1 MSLSPSLEPNPEA
14 VRIAEKLLKENRRQK
29 LLNRGLSLSMPFL
42 LLLLWEL
49 LARLGWIDTRF
60 FAAPT
65 QIAVTFWTLAA
76 NGQLLSDVAISLTRI
91 VVGFAFG
98 AVPGLLVGILM
109 GQSVL
114 VRYLLNP
121 LIAAIYPIPK
131 IAILPLILFIF
142 GFGEASKYAIIAI
155 GVFFIVAV
163 NTMTGAMGVPAIYL
177 DVGKEFGAKRL
188 AVFRTIVIPAA
199 LPVIFAGIKLAWG
212 TALLLVVAAE
222 FVGAKSGIGYMI
234 WSSWQVFSIE
244 QMFVG
249 LFVIALL
256 GFITLLLLDE
266 LEAKLL
272 PWRNHV

>member
-1 MSLSPSLEPNPEA
+1 MSADLTADPNSEA
-14 VRIAEKLLKENRRQK
+14 VRIANKLLRENRRRK
-29 LLNRGLSLSMPFL
+29 LINRVLSFTMPL
-42 LLLLWEL
+42 ILLLLWEL

-60 FAAPT
+60 FAMPT
-65 QIAVTFWTLAA
+65 QIVKVFWTLTVS
-76 NGQLLSDVAISLTRI
+76 GQLLNDVAVSLTRI

-98 AVPGLLVGILM
+98 AIPGLLIGIIM
-109 GQSVL
+109 GQSSL
-114 VRYLLNP
+114 VRFLLNP

-142 GFGEASKYAIIAI
+142 GLGEASKYAIIAI
-155 GVFFIVAV
+155 GVFFIVVV
-163 NTMTGAMGVPAIYL
+163 NTMTGAMSVPAIYM
-177 DVGKEFGAKRL
+177 DVGKEFGASRL
-188 AVFRTIVIPAA
+188 TVFRTIVIPAA

-234 WSSWQVFSIE
+234 WSSWQVFSVE

-256 GFITLLLLDE
+256 GFVTLLLLEE
-266 LEAKLL
+266 LEAILL
-272 PWRNHV
+272 PWRKHV